1 MFGRVGEV
9 AFGECRGNV
18 VKIVGMGGILAEE
31 KELIDD
37 AVLHFARGLVGEGH
51 CQYFAELQFARVDF
65 GQQLRRKDEFEIET
79 REQVRLSRTSRGTV
93 DVERMLFI
101 LGDHDMM
108 SKRSEYSEY
117 SEYSEHSEYSDYLE
131 YDLAKIRK
139 KYDCNIILAQLND

>member
-1 MFGRVGEV
+1 M
-9 AFGECRGNV
+9 
-18 VKIVGMGGILAEE
+18 
-31 KELIDD
+31 
-37 AVLHFARGLVGEGH
+37 
-51 CQYFAELQFARVDF
+51 DF
-65 GQQLRRKDEFEIET
+65 GQKLRRKDEFEIET

-117 SEYSEHSEYSDYLE
+117 SEYSDCSDYLE